1 MFSLYPGM
9 ITVIF
14 FFFFLS
20 SKKDFFSFV
29 INHGHRVA
37 LSGVDV
43 L

>member
-14 FFFFLS
+14 FFFF
-20 SKKDFFSFV
+20 FV
-29 INHGHRVA
+29 LINHGHRVA